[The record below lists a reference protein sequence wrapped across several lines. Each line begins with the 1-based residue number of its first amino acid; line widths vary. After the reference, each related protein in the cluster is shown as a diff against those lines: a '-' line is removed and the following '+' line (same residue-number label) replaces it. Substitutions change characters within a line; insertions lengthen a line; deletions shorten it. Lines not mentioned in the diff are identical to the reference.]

1 MESLTFT
8 RLGLLLK
15 KTMDKPN
22 ASFFDVREVLV
33 NLTQNDIVALL
44 NDLLNGINENKKL
57 SSIEEEHVYLYRQPG
72 VHLLLRFAG
81 TASPAPTLLASEV
94 DAIIMNL
101 TNTPLVIPAYHCSI
115 DKKDLAQ
122 RPSKLQRTDPL
133 VLPPFQPYC
142 LGAFSSILDFYNASQ
157 HAPLLI
163 IHSEK
168 QAWSTWAFDR
178 TTLEALH
185 RVSTDLRASRIQL
198 TLLLF
203 KALHVKGIDHLIKSL
218 ILSDYAGN
226 VRWAAT
232 QYYYELNPKEAKT
245 LVQQLATQDH
255 DPAVQRAAQKTLAHS
270 PTKE

>member
-1 MESLTFT
+1 MESLTFAQ
-8 RLGLLLK
+8 LGLLLK
-15 KTMDKPN
+15 STMDKPN
-22 ASFFDVREVLV
+22 VSFFDLQKVLI

-44 NDLLNGINENKKL
+44 NDLLNGINDNKKL
-57 SSIEEEHVYLYRQPG
+57 SSIEEEHVYLYRQTG
-72 VHLLLRFAG
+72 INLLLRFAG
-81 TASPAPTLLASEV
+81 TAAPAPTLLASEV

-101 TNTPLVIPAYHCSI
+101 TNTPLTIPTYSCSI
-115 DKKDLAQ
+115 NKNDLAQ
-122 RPSKLQRTDPL
+122 RPTKLQQEAPL

-142 LGAFSSILDFYNASQ
+142 LNAFSSILDFHNASH

-203 KALHVKGIDHLIKSL
+203 KALQVKGIDHLIKAL

-226 VRWAAT
+226 VRWTAI
-232 QYYYELNPKEAKT
+232 QYYYELNPKETKA
-245 LVQQLATQDH
+245 LVQQLAIQDS
-255 DPAVQRAAQKTLAHS
+255 DPAVQRAAQKTLALS
-270 PTKE
+270 QAK